1 MLWNYFRNDDCKVT
15 KFSLKFQIYLK
26 LFLKKVTFERK
37 VGFEPTTPCL
47 EGRRSSQ
54 LSYSRN
60 FYGMCDGDRTRDN
73 DKRTGSQPVPAN
85 QHPVHTPYF
94 NERILRS

>member
-60 FYGMCDGDRTRDN
+60 FNGCV
-73 DKRTGSQPVPAN
+73 TGIEPATTIKVLGHSQFRLTN
-85 QHPVHTPYF
+85 IRFTHHIST
-94 NERILRS
+94 NEY